1 MNGHP
6 ANTLL
11 EPDENMALDTA
22 VLLDTMAQ
30 AVIANAAE
38 LTELDSAIGDADHGL
53 NMKRGFEAVLAER
66 ANILAR
72 PLPGAIEAM
81 GYTLVM
87 KIGGAS
93 GPLYGTLFMT
103 LGKELNAQPTVAD
116 LGRSLIVAGAAVSSR
131 GKADIGSKTILD
143 VLLPVSMHIASG
155 KATIASVRK
164 LAATCAKATI
174 PMKALRG
181 RASFLGERSIGHMD
195 PGARS
200 CEILIDAVCD
210 ALGGMQ

>member
-1 MNGHP
+1 MQIDS
-6 ANTLL
+6 TKLL
-11 EPDENMALDTA
+11 E
-22 VLLDTMAQ
+22 TMAQ
-30 AVIANAAE
+30 AVFAGAEE

-53 NMKRGFEAVLAER
+53 NMTRGFQAVLAEKD
-66 ANILAR
+66 NILSK
-72 PLPGAIEAM
+72 PLPEAINAM

-103 LGKELNAQPTVAD
+103 LGKELTACPTTSD
-116 LGRSLIVAGAAVSSR
+116 LGRSLTAAGEAVSSR
-131 GKADIGSKTILD
+131 GKAEIGNKTMLD
-143 VLLPVSMHIASG
+143 VLLPVAAHVASG
-155 KATIASVRK
+155 TATIDSVRH
-164 LAATCAKATI
+164 LAAECAKATV

-181 RASFLGERSIGHMD
+181 RASYLGERSIGHMD

-210 ALGGMQ
+210 VLAEKQ

>member
-1 MNGHP
+1 MQIDS
-6 ANTLL
+6 TKLL
-11 EPDENMALDTA
+11 E
-22 VLLDTMAQ
+22 TMAQ
-30 AVIANAAE
+30 AVFASAEE

-53 NMKRGFEAVLAER
+53 NMTRGFQAVLADR
-66 ANILAR
+66 DNILSK
-72 PLPGAIEAM
+72 PLPEAINAM

-103 LGKELNAQPTVAD
+103 LGKELTACPTTSD
-116 LGRSLIVAGAAVSSR
+116 IGRSLTAAGVAVSSR
-131 GKADIGSKTILD
+131 GKAEIGNKTMLD
-143 VLLPVSMHIASG
+143 VLLPVAAHVASG
-155 KATIASVRK
+155 TATIDSVRR
-164 LAATCAKATI
+164 LAAECAKATV

-210 ALGGMQ
+210 VLAGKQ

>member
-1 MNGHP
+1 MQIDS
-6 ANTLL
+6 TKLL
-11 EPDENMALDTA
+11 E
-22 VLLDTMAQ
+22 TMAQ
-30 AVIANAAE
+30 AVFASAEE

-53 NMKRGFEAVLAER
+53 NMQRGFQAVLDDR
-66 ANILAR
+66 DNILSK
-72 PLPGAIEAM
+72 PLPEAINAM

-103 LGKELNAQPTVAD
+103 LGKDMKEHPSTSEF
-116 LGRSLIVAGAAVSSR
+116 GRSLAIAADAVCSR
-131 GKADIGSKTILD
+131 GKAEIGNKTMVD
-143 VLLPVSMHIASG
+143 VLLPVAAHIASG
-155 KATIASVRK
+155 TATIESVRH
-164 LAATCAKATI
+164 LAAECAKATV

-210 ALGGMQ
+210 VLAEKQ

>member
-1 MNGHP
+1 MSLDS
-6 ANTLL
+6 TKLL
-11 EPDENMALDTA
+11 E
-22 VLLDTMAQ
+22 TMAQ
-30 AVIANAAE
+30 AVFANAEE

-53 NMKRGFEAVLAER
+53 NMKRGFQAVLADKE
-66 ANILAR
+66 NILSK
-72 PLPGAIEAM
+72 PLPEAINAM

-103 LGKELNAQPTVAD
+103 LGKELTACPTTSD
-116 LGRSLIVAGAAVSSR
+116 LGRSLTAAGVAVSSR
-131 GKADIGSKTILD
+131 GKAEIGNKTMLD
-143 VLLPVSMHIASG
+143 VLLPVAAHIASG
-155 KATIASVRK
+155 TATIESVRH
-164 LAATCAKATI
+164 LAAECAKATV

-210 ALGGMQ
+210 VLAEKQ

>member
-1 MNGHP
+1 MSLDS
-6 ANTLL
+6 TKLL
-11 EPDENMALDTA
+11 E
-22 VLLDTMAQ
+22 TMAQ
-30 AVIANAAE
+30 AVFANAEE

-53 NMKRGFEAVLAER
+53 NMKRGFLAVLADKE
-66 ANILAR
+66 NILSK
-72 PLPGAIEAM
+72 PLPEAINAM

-103 LGKELNAQPTVAD
+103 LGKELTACPTTSD
-116 LGRSLIVAGAAVSSR
+116 LGRSLTAAGVAVSSR
-131 GKADIGSKTILD
+131 GKAEIGNKTMLD
-143 VLLPVSMHIASG
+143 VLLPVAAHIASG
-155 KATIASVRK
+155 TATIESVRH
-164 LAATCAKATI
+164 LASDCAKATV

-210 ALGGMQ
+210 VLAEKQ

>member
-1 MNGHP
+1 MQLDS
-6 ANTLL
+6 TKLL
-11 EPDENMALDTA
+11 E
-22 VLLDTMAQ
+22 TMAQ
-30 AVIANAAE
+30 AVFTNAEE

-53 NMKRGFEAVLAER
+53 NMKRGFLAVLADKE
-66 ANILAR
+66 NILSK
-72 PLPGAIEAM
+72 PLPEAINAM

-103 LGKELNAQPTVAD
+103 LGKELTACPTTSD
-116 LGRSLIVAGAAVSSR
+116 LGRSLTAAGVAVSSR
-131 GKADIGSKTILD
+131 GKAEIGNKTMLD
-143 VLLPVSMHIASG
+143 VLLPVAAHIASG
-155 KATIASVRK
+155 TATIESVRH
-164 LAATCAKATI
+164 LASDCAKATV

-210 ALGGMQ
+210 VLAEKQ

>member
-1 MNGHP
+1 MQIDS
-6 ANTLL
+6 TKML
-11 EPDENMALDTA
+11 E
-22 VLLDTMAQ
+22 TMAQ
-30 AVIANAAE
+30 AVFAGAEE

-53 NMKRGFEAVLAER
+53 NMTRGFQAVLAEKG
-66 ANILAR
+66 NILSK
-72 PLPGAIEAM
+72 PLPEAVNAM

-103 LGKELNAQPTVAD
+103 LGKELTPCPTTSD
-116 LGRSLIVAGAAVSSR
+116 LGRSLTAAGEAVSSR
-131 GKADIGSKTILD
+131 GKAEIGHKTMLD
-143 VLLPVSMHIASG
+143 VLLPVAAHVASG
-155 KATIASVRK
+155 TATIDSVRR
-164 LAATCAKATI
+164 LAAECAKATV

-181 RASFLGERSIGHMD
+181 RASYLGERSIGHMD

-210 ALGGMQ
+210 VLAGKQ

>member
-1 MNGHP
+1 MQIDS
-6 ANTLL
+6 TKLL
-11 EPDENMALDTA
+11 E
-22 VLLDTMAQ
+22 TMAQ
-30 AVIANAAE
+30 AVFASAEE

-53 NMKRGFEAVLAER
+53 NMTRGFQAVLADRE
-66 ANILAR
+66 NILSK
-72 PLPGAIEAM
+72 PLPEAINAV

-103 LGKELNAQPTVAD
+103 LGKELTVCPTTSD
-116 LGRSLIVAGAAVSSR
+116 LGRSLTAAGEAVSSR
-131 GKADIGSKTILD
+131 GKAEIGNKTMLD
-143 VLLPVSMHIASG
+143 VLLPVAAHVASG
-155 KATIASVRK
+155 TATIDSVRH
-164 LAATCAKATI
+164 LAAECAKATV

-181 RASFLGERSIGHMD
+181 RASYLGERSIGHMD

-210 ALGGMQ
+210 VLAEKQ

>member
-1 MNGHP
+1 MRLDS
-6 ANTLL
+6 TKLL
-11 EPDENMALDTA
+11 E
-22 VLLDTMAQ
+22 TMAQ
-30 AVIANAAE
+30 AVFANAEE

-53 NMKRGFEAVLAER
+53 NMKRGFQAVLADR
-66 ANILAR
+66 DNILSK
-72 PLPGAIEAM
+72 PLPEAINAM

-103 LGKELNAQPTVAD
+103 LGKELTVCPTTSD
-116 LGRSLIVAGAAVSSR
+116 LGRSLTAAGVAVSSR
-131 GKADIGSKTILD
+131 GKAEIGNKTMLD
-143 VLLPVSMHIASG
+143 VLLPVAAHVASG
-155 KATIASVRK
+155 TATIDSVRR
-164 LAATCAKATI
+164 LAAECAKATV

-210 ALGGMQ
+210 VLAEKQ

>member
-1 MNGHP
+1 MQIDS
-6 ANTLL
+6 TKLL
-11 EPDENMALDTA
+11 E
-22 VLLDTMAQ
+22 TMAQ
-30 AVIANAAE
+30 AVFASAEE

-53 NMKRGFEAVLAER
+53 NMTRGFQAVLAEKDS
-66 ANILAR
+66 ILSK
-72 PLPGAIEAM
+72 PLPEAVNAL

-103 LGKELNAQPTVAD
+103 LGKELSACPTTSD
-116 LGRSLIVAGAAVSSR
+116 LGRSLTAAGEAVSSR
-131 GKADIGSKTILD
+131 GKAEIGNKTMLD
-143 VLLPVSMHIASG
+143 VLLPVAAHVASG
-155 KATIASVRK
+155 TATIDSVRR
-164 LAATCAKATI
+164 LAAECAKATV

-181 RASFLGERSIGHMD
+181 RASYLGERSIGHMD

-210 ALGGMQ
+210 VLAEKQ

>member
-1 MNGHP
+1 MSLDS
-6 ANTLL
+6 TKLL
-11 EPDENMALDTA
+11 E
-22 VLLDTMAQ
+22 TMAQ
-30 AVIANAAE
+30 AMFANAEE

-53 NMKRGFEAVLAER
+53 NMKRGFLAVLADKE
-66 ANILAR
+66 NILSK
-72 PLPGAIEAM
+72 PLPEAINAM

-103 LGKELNAQPTVAD
+103 LGKELTACPTTSD
-116 LGRSLIVAGAAVSSR
+116 LGRSLTAAGVAVSSR
-131 GKADIGSKTILD
+131 GKAEIGNKTMLD
-143 VLLPVSMHIASG
+143 VLLPVAAHIASG
-155 KATIASVRK
+155 TATIESVRH
-164 LAATCAKATI
+164 LASDCAKATV

-210 ALGGMQ
+210 VLAEKQ

>member
-1 MNGHP
+1 MQVDS
-6 ANTLL
+6 TKLL
-11 EPDENMALDTA
+11 E
-22 VLLDTMAQ
+22 TMAQ
-30 AVIANAAE
+30 AVFANAEE

-53 NMKRGFEAVLAER
+53 NMTRGFQAVLAEKDS
-66 ANILAR
+66 ILSK
-72 PLPGAIEAM
+72 PLPEAVNAM

-103 LGKELNAQPTVAD
+103 LGKELTACPTTFD
-116 LGRSLIVAGAAVSSR
+116 LGRSLIAAGEAVSSR
-131 GKADIGSKTILD
+131 GKAEIGNKTMLD
-143 VLLPVSMHIASG
+143 VLLPVAAHIASG
-155 KATIASVRK
+155 TATIDSVRC
-164 LAATCAKATI
+164 LAAECAKATM

-181 RASFLGERSIGHMD
+181 RASYLGERSIGHMD

-210 ALGGMQ
+210 VLAGKR

>member
-1 MNGHP
+1 MRLDS
-6 ANTLL
+6 TKLL
-11 EPDENMALDTA
+11 E
-22 VLLDTMAQ
+22 TMAQ
-30 AVIANAAE
+30 AVFANAEE

-53 NMKRGFEAVLAER
+53 NMKRGFQAVLADR
-66 ANILAR
+66 DNILSK
-72 PLPGAIEAM
+72 PLPEAINAM

-103 LGKELNAQPTVAD
+103 LGKELTVCPTTSD
-116 LGRSLIVAGAAVSSR
+116 LGRSLTAAGEAVSSR
-131 GKADIGSKTILD
+131 GKAEIGNKTMLD
-143 VLLPVSMHIASG
+143 VLLPVAAHVASG
-155 KATIASVRK
+155 TATIDSVRR
-164 LAATCAKATI
+164 LAAECAKATV

-210 ALGGMQ
+210 VLAEKQ

>member
-1 MNGHP
+1 MQIDS
-6 ANTLL
+6 TKLL
-11 EPDENMALDTA
+11 E
-22 VLLDTMAQ
+22 TMAQ
-30 AVIANAAE
+30 AVFASAEE

-53 NMKRGFEAVLAER
+53 NMTRGFQAVLADR
-66 ANILAR
+66 DNILSK
-72 PLPGAIEAM
+72 PLPEAINAM

-103 LGKELNAQPTVAD
+103 LGKELTACPTTSD
-116 LGRSLIVAGAAVSSR
+116 LGRSLTAAGVAVSSR
-131 GKADIGSKTILD
+131 GKAEIGNKTMLD
-143 VLLPVSMHIASG
+143 VLLPVAAHVASG
-155 KATIASVRK
+155 TATIDSVRR
-164 LAATCAKATI
+164 LAAECAKATV

-210 ALGGMQ
+210 VLAGKQ

>member
-1 MNGHP
+1 MRLNS
-6 ANTLL
+6 TKLL
-11 EPDENMALDTA
+11 E
-22 VLLDTMAQ
+22 TMAQ
-30 AVIANAAE
+30 AVFANAEE

-53 NMKRGFEAVLAER
+53 NMKRGFQAVLADR
-66 ANILAR
+66 DNILSK
-72 PLPGAIEAM
+72 PLPEAINAM

-103 LGKELNAQPTVAD
+103 LGKELTVCPTTSD
-116 LGRSLIVAGAAVSSR
+116 LGRSLTAAGVAVSSR
-131 GKADIGSKTILD
+131 GKAEIGNKTMLD
-143 VLLPVSMHIASG
+143 VLLPVAAHVASG
-155 KATIASVRK
+155 TATIDSVRR
-164 LAATCAKATI
+164 LAAECAKATV

-210 ALGGMQ
+210 VLAEKQ

>member
-1 MNGHP
+1 MRLDS
-6 ANTLL
+6 TKLL
-11 EPDENMALDTA
+11 E
-22 VLLDTMAQ
+22 TMAQ
-30 AVIANAAE
+30 AVFANEEE

-53 NMKRGFEAVLAER
+53 NMKRGFQAVLADR
-66 ANILAR
+66 DNILSK
-72 PLPGAIEAM
+72 PLPEAINAM

-103 LGKELNAQPTVAD
+103 LGKELTVSPTASD
-116 LGRSLIVAGAAVSSR
+116 LGRSLTAAGEAVSSR
-131 GKADIGSKTILD
+131 GKAEIGNKTMLD
-143 VLLPVSMHIASG
+143 VLLPVAAHIASG
-155 KATIASVRK
+155 TATIDSVRR
-164 LAATCAKATI
+164 LAAECAKATV

-210 ALGGMQ
+210 VLAEKQ

>member
-1 MNGHP
+1 MSLDS
-6 ANTLL
+6 TKLL
-11 EPDENMALDTA
+11 E
-22 VLLDTMAQ
+22 TMAQ
-30 AVIANAAE
+30 AVFANAEE

-53 NMKRGFEAVLAER
+53 NMKRGFQAVLTDKE
-66 ANILAR
+66 NILSK
-72 PLPGAIEAM
+72 PLPEAINAM

-103 LGKELNAQPTVAD
+103 LGKELTACPTTSD
-116 LGRSLIVAGAAVSSR
+116 LGRSLTAAGVAVSLR
-131 GKADIGSKTILD
+131 GKAEIGNKTMLD
-143 VLLPVSMHIASG
+143 VLLPVAAHIASG
-155 KATIASVRK
+155 TATIESVRH
-164 LAATCAKATI
+164 LAAECAKATV

-181 RASFLGERSIGHMD
+181 RASYLGERSIGHMD

-210 ALGGMQ
+210 VLAEKQ

>member
-1 MNGHP
+1 MQLDS
-6 ANTLL
+6 TKLL
-11 EPDENMALDTA
+11 E
-22 VLLDTMAQ
+22 TMAQ
-30 AVIANAAE
+30 AVFANAEE

-53 NMKRGFEAVLAER
+53 NMKRGFQAVLADR
-66 ANILAR
+66 DNILSK
-72 PLPGAIEAM
+72 PLPEAINAM

-103 LGKELNAQPTVAD
+103 LGKELGACPTTSD
-116 LGRSLIVAGAAVSSR
+116 LGRSLTVAGEAVSSR
-131 GKADIGSKTILD
+131 GKAEIGNKTMLD
-143 VLLPVSMHIASG
+143 VLLPVAAHVASG
-155 KATIASVRK
+155 TATIDSVRR
-164 LAATCAKATI
+164 LAAECAKATV

-210 ALGGMQ
+210 VLAEKQ

>member
-1 MNGHP
+1 MQINS
-6 ANTLL
+6 TKLL
-11 EPDENMALDTA
+11 E
-22 VLLDTMAQ
+22 TMAQ
-30 AVIANAAE
+30 AVFAGAEE

-53 NMKRGFEAVLAER
+53 NMKRGFQAVLAEKD
-66 ANILAR
+66 NILSK
-72 PLPGAIEAM
+72 PLPEAINAL

-103 LGKELNAQPTVAD
+103 LGKELTASPTTSD
-116 LGRSLIVAGAAVSSR
+116 LGRSLTAAGQAVSSR
-131 GKADIGSKTILD
+131 GKAEIGNKTMLD
-143 VLLPVSMHIASG
+143 VLLPVAAHVASG
-155 KATIASVRK
+155 TATIDSVRH
-164 LAATCAKATI
+164 LAAECAKATV

-210 ALGGMQ
+210 VLAEKQ

>member
-1 MNGHP
+1 MSLDS
-6 ANTLL
+6 TKLL
-11 EPDENMALDTA
+11 E
-22 VLLDTMAQ
+22 TMVQ
-30 AVIANAAE
+30 AVFASAEE

-53 NMKRGFEAVLAER
+53 NMKRGFQAVLADKE
-66 ANILAR
+66 NILSK
-72 PLPGAIEAM
+72 PLPEAINAM

-103 LGKELNAQPTVAD
+103 LGKELTACPTTSD
-116 LGRSLIVAGAAVSSR
+116 LGRSLTAAGLAVSLR
-131 GKADIGSKTILD
+131 GKAEIGNKTMLD
-143 VLLPVSMHIASG
+143 VLLPVAAHVASG
-155 KATIASVRK
+155 TATIESVRH
-164 LAATCAKATI
+164 LAAECAKATV

-210 ALGGMQ
+210 VLAEKQ

>member
-1 MNGHP
+1 MSLDS
-6 ANTLL
+6 TKLL
-11 EPDENMALDTA
+11 E
-22 VLLDTMAQ
+22 TMAQ
-30 AVIANAAE
+30 AVFANAEE

-53 NMKRGFEAVLAER
+53 NMKRGFQAVLADKE
-66 ANILAR
+66 NILSK
-72 PLPGAIEAM
+72 PLPEAINAM

-103 LGKELNAQPTVAD
+103 LGKELTACPTTSD
-116 LGRSLIVAGAAVSSR
+116 LGRSLTAAGVAVSLR
-131 GKADIGSKTILD
+131 GKAEIGNKTMLD
-143 VLLPVSMHIASG
+143 VLLPVAAHIASG
-155 KATIASVRK
+155 TATIESVRH
-164 LAATCAKATI
+164 LASDCAKATV

-210 ALGGMQ
+210 VLAEKQ

>member
-1 MNGHP
+1 MSLDS
-6 ANTLL
+6 TKLL
-11 EPDENMALDTA
+11 E
-22 VLLDTMAQ
+22 TMAQ
-30 AVIANAAE
+30 AVFANAEE

-53 NMKRGFEAVLAER
+53 NMKRGFQAVLADKE
-66 ANILAR
+66 NILSK
-72 PLPGAIEAM
+72 PLPEAINAM

-103 LGKELNAQPTVAD
+103 LGKELTACPTTSD
-116 LGRSLIVAGAAVSSR
+116 LGRSLTAAGVAVSLR
-131 GKADIGSKTILD
+131 GKAEIGNKTMLD
-143 VLLPVSMHIASG
+143 VLLPVAAHIASG
-155 KATIASVRK
+155 TATIESVRH
-164 LAATCAKATI
+164 LAAECAKATV

-210 ALGGMQ
+210 VLAEKQ

>member
-1 MNGHP
+1 MSLDS
-6 ANTLL
+6 TKLL
-11 EPDENMALDTA
+11 E
-22 VLLDTMAQ
+22 TMAQ
-30 AVIANAAE
+30 AVFANAEE

-53 NMKRGFEAVLAER
+53 NMKRGFHAVLADKE
-66 ANILAR
+66 NILSK
-72 PLPGAIEAM
+72 PLPEAINAM

-103 LGKELNAQPTVAD
+103 LGKELTACPTTSD
-116 LGRSLIVAGAAVSSR
+116 LGRSLTAAGVAVSSR
-131 GKADIGSKTILD
+131 GKAEIGNKTMLD
-143 VLLPVSMHIASG
+143 VLLPVAAHIASG
-155 KATIASVRK
+155 TATIESVRH
-164 LAATCAKATI
+164 LASDCAKATV

-210 ALGGMQ
+210 VLAEKQ

>member
-1 MNGHP
+1 MRLDS
-6 ANTLL
+6 TKLL
-11 EPDENMALDTA
+11 E
-22 VLLDTMAQ
+22 TMAQ
-30 AVIANAAE
+30 AVFANAEE

-53 NMKRGFEAVLAER
+53 NMKRGFQAVLADR
-66 ANILAR
+66 DNILSK
-72 PLPGAIEAM
+72 PLPEAINAM

-103 LGKELNAQPTVAD
+103 LGKELSACPTTSD
-116 LGRSLIVAGAAVSSR
+116 LGRSLTAAGEAVSSR
-131 GKADIGSKTILD
+131 GKAEIGNKTMLD
-143 VLLPVSMHIASG
+143 VLLPVAAHVASG
-155 KATIASVRK
+155 TATIDSVRR
-164 LAATCAKATI
+164 LAAECAKATV

-210 ALGGMQ
+210 VLAEKP

>member
-1 MNGHP
+1 MPLNS
-6 ANTLL
+6 TKLL
-11 EPDENMALDTA
+11 E
-22 VLLDTMAQ
+22 TMAQ
-30 AVIANAAE
+30 AVFAGVDE

-53 NMKRGFEAVLAER
+53 NMKRGFQAVLADKE
-66 ANILAR
+66 NILSK
-72 PLPGAIEAM
+72 PLPEAINAL

-103 LGKELNAQPTVAD
+103 LGKELTPCPTTSD
-116 LGRSLIVAGAAVSSR
+116 LGRSLTAAGAAVSSR
-131 GKADIGSKTILD
+131 GKAEIGNKTMLD
-143 VLLPVSMHIASG
+143 VLLPVAAHIASG
-155 KATIASVRK
+155 TATIESVRH
-164 LAATCAKATI
+164 LAAECAKATV

-181 RASFLGERSIGHMD
+181 RASFLGERSMGHMD

-210 ALGGMQ
+210 VLAEKQ

>member
-1 MNGHP
+1 MQIDS
-6 ANTLL
+6 TKLL
-11 EPDENMALDTA
+11 E
-22 VLLDTMAQ
+22 TMAQ
-30 AVIANAAE
+30 AVFASAEE

-53 NMKRGFEAVLAER
+53 NMKRGFQAVLDDR
-66 ANILAR
+66 TNILSK
-72 PLPGAIEAM
+72 PLPEAIKAM

-103 LGKELNAQPTVAD
+103 LGKDMKEHPSTTEFGHSLAVAAD
-116 LGRSLIVAGAAVSSR
+116 AVCLR
-131 GKADIGSKTILD
+131 GKAEIGNKTMVD
-143 VLLPVSMHIASG
+143 VLLPVAAHIASG
-155 KATIASVRK
+155 TATIESVRH
-164 LAATCAKATI
+164 LAADCAKATV

-210 ALGGMQ
+210 VLAEKQ

>member
-1 MNGHP
+1 MSLDS
-6 ANTLL
+6 TKLL
-11 EPDENMALDTA
+11 E
-22 VLLDTMAQ
+22 TMAQ
-30 AVIANAAE
+30 AVFANAEE

-53 NMKRGFEAVLAER
+53 NMKRGFQAVLADKE
-66 ANILAR
+66 NILSK
-72 PLPGAIEAM
+72 PLPEAINAM

-103 LGKELNAQPTVAD
+103 LGKELTACPTTSD
-116 LGRSLIVAGAAVSSR
+116 LGRSLTAAGVAVSSR
-131 GKADIGSKTILD
+131 GKAEIGNKTMLD
-143 VLLPVSMHIASG
+143 VLLPVAAHIASG
-155 KATIASVRK
+155 TATIESVRH
-164 LAATCAKATI
+164 LASDCAKATV

-210 ALGGMQ
+210 VLAEKQ

>member
-1 MNGHP
+1 MSLDS
-6 ANTLL
+6 TKLL
-11 EPDENMALDTA
+11 E
-22 VLLDTMAQ
+22 TMAQ
-30 AVIANAAE
+30 AVFANAEE

-53 NMKRGFEAVLAER
+53 NMKRGFQAVLADKE
-66 ANILAR
+66 NILSK
-72 PLPGAIEAM
+72 PLPEAINAM

-103 LGKELNAQPTVAD
+103 LGKELTACPTTSD
-116 LGRSLIVAGAAVSSR
+116 LGRSLTAAGVAVSLR
-131 GKADIGSKTILD
+131 GKAEIGNKTMLD
-143 VLLPVSMHIASG
+143 VLLPVAAHIASG
-155 KATIASVRK
+155 TATIESVRH
-164 LAATCAKATI
+164 LAAECAKATV

-181 RASFLGERSIGHMD
+181 RASFLGARSIGHMD

-210 ALGGMQ
+210 VLAEKQ

>member
-1 MNGHP
+1 MRLNS
-6 ANTLL
+6 TKLL
-11 EPDENMALDTA
+11 E
-22 VLLDTMAQ
+22 TMAQ
-30 AVIANAAE
+30 AVFANAEE

-53 NMKRGFEAVLAER
+53 NMKRGFQAVLADR
-66 ANILAR
+66 DNILSK
-72 PLPGAIEAM
+72 PLPEAINAL

-103 LGKELNAQPTVAD
+103 LGKELTVCPTTSD
-116 LGRSLIVAGAAVSSR
+116 LGRSLTAAGEAVSSR
-131 GKADIGSKTILD
+131 GKAEIGNKTMLD
-143 VLLPVSMHIASG
+143 VLLPVAAHVASG
-155 KATIASVRK
+155 TATIDSVRR
-164 LAATCAKATI
+164 LAAECAKATV

-210 ALGGMQ
+210 VLAEKQ

>member
-1 MNGHP
+1 MQIDS
-6 ANTLL
+6 TKLL
-11 EPDENMALDTA
+11 E
-22 VLLDTMAQ
+22 TMAQ
-30 AVIANAAE
+30 AVFAGAEE

-53 NMKRGFEAVLAER
+53 NMTRGFQAVLAEKDS
-66 ANILAR
+66 ILSK
-72 PLPGAIEAM
+72 PLPEAVNAM

-103 LGKELNAQPTVAD
+103 LGKELTACPTTFD
-116 LGRSLIVAGAAVSSR
+116 LGRSLTAAGEAVSSR
-131 GKADIGSKTILD
+131 GKAEIGNKTMLD
-143 VLLPVSMHIASG
+143 VLLPVAAHVASG
-155 KATIASVRK
+155 TATIDSVRR
-164 LAATCAKATI
+164 LAAECARATV

-181 RASFLGERSIGHMD
+181 RASYLGERSIGHMD

-210 ALGGMQ
+210 VLAGKR